1 LRRGGETL
9 EECLVGDVVGKLKS
23 VSYGV
28 GPPNQF
34 DPCNF
39 RSATSE
45 FLVEKSLVQMQLSSC
60 IEEADQGH
68 CKCVHILKVPGQKG
82 GVL

>member
-1 LRRGGETL
+1 
-9 EECLVGDVVGKLKS
+9 
-23 VSYGV
+23 
-28 GPPNQF
+28 
-34 DPCNF
+34 
-39 RSATSE
+39 
-45 FLVEKSLVQMQLSSC
+45 MQLSSS